1 MITTIRSGKPS
12 VRSRSLLDRLLG
24 LFTHVESGEG
34 VGALLLAANIFT
46 LLASYYLLK
55 TARESLI
62 LSEGSA
68 EVKSYAAAFQ
78 ALILVGAVPVY
89 GLVATRV
96 NRSRLINGV
105 LLFFVSHLAVFAG
118 LASHGYHIGV
128 AFFLWVGIF
137 NLMIVAQFWSFANDL
152 YNIETGRR
160 LFPLVGVGGSI
171 GAWLGARAGATL
183 MADHG
188 QPADLFGLAA
198 IGLLV
203 CVGLNWISM
212 RAGGFT
218 STRVR
223 GGDEDGPL
231 GPAGGVALTLFDPYL
246 RLIAVLVILVN
257 LVITIGEYL
266 LGRFVVSEAMRM
278 LGNGAAHGLTK
289 AQLIGMFY
297 GDFFAWVNLAGLAIQ
312 LVVVSRVFKWIG
324 VGGALF
330 VLPLIALG
338 SYGLFAF
345 VPLLGAVRIGKIF
358 ENATDYSLQ
367 NTTRH
372 ALFLPTSREAK
383 FKAKQAIDGLCWRL
397 GDLLQAGVVFLG
409 TRLAFGIREFAL
421 LNEVFVCLWIGL
433 VVRIYREHGRRTI
446 VFEEDRKVA

>member
-1 MITTIRSGKPS
+1 M
-12 VRSRSLLDRLLG
+12 
-24 LFTHVESGEG
+24 
-34 VGALLLAANIFT
+34 
-46 LLASYYLLK
+46 
-55 TARESLI
+55 
-62 LSEGSA
+62 
-68 EVKSYAAAFQ
+68 KSYAAAFQ
-78 ALILVGAVPVY
+78 ALILMGAVPAY

-105 LLFFVSHLAVFAG
+105 LLFFASHLAVFAV
-118 LASHGYHIGV
+118 LASRGYHIGV

-152 YNIETGRR
+152 YNVETGRR
-160 LFPLVGVGGSI
+160 LFPLLGVGGSI
-171 GAWLGARAGATL
+171 GAWLGARAGAKL
-183 MADHG
+183 MAAHS
-188 QPADLFGLAA
+188 QPADLFGVAA
-198 IGLLV
+198 VGLLV
-203 CVGLNWISM
+203 CVGLNWTSM
-212 RAGGFT
+212 RVDGFRP
-218 STRVR
+218 TRVR
-223 GGDEDGPL
+223 AGEEGGPL
-231 GPAGGVALTLFDPYL
+231 GPAGGVTLTLFDPYL
-246 RLIAVLVILVN
+246 RLIAALVILVN
-257 LVITIGEYL
+257 LVNTIGEYL
-266 LGRFVVSEAMRM
+266 LGRFVVGEAVRM

-312 LVVVSRVFKWIG
+312 LVVVSRVFKRIG

-383 FKAKQAIDGLCWRL
+383 FKAKQAIDGLCWRV

-409 TRLAFGIREFAL
+409 TRLAFGTREFAL
-421 LNEVFVCLWIGL
+421 LNEAFVCLWIGL
-433 VVRIYREHGRRTI
+433 VVMIYREHGRRTI
-446 VFEEDRKVA
+446 VLAEDRKVA